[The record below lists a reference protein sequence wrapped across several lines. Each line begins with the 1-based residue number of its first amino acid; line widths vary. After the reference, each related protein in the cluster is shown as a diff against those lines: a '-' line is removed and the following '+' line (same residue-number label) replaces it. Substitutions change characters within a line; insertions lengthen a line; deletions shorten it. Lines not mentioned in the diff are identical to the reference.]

1 MVIKLTCMGDNKP
14 DFHFHFHFPC
24 LLTVSHPLAHN
35 AMNRKS

>member
-14 DFHFHFHFPC
+14 DFHFHFPC